1 MKRDQEVGP
10 GQREEWEQL
19 VMAHTLHQGEK
30 SHVGDD
36 GNRRGARYNPPS
48 DTPFA
53 IQLNKTDPCNACSEF
68 VHSLD

>member
-10 GQREEWEQL
+10 GQREEWEKF

-36 GNRRGARYNPPS
+36 GNRRGLDITLHLIRLLRYS
-48 DTPFA
+48 
-53 IQLNKTDPCNACSEF
+53 
-68 VHSLD
+68 